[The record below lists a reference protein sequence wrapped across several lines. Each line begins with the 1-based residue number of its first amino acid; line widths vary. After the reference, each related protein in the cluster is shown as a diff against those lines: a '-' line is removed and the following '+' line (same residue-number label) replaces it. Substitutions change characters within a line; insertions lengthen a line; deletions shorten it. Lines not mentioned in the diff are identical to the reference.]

1 MGRPIVDSMIQKILI
16 ANRGEIALRI
26 VRACRELGIKTLAVY
41 SEADVQSLHV
51 QLADEAICIGGPRSS
66 DSYLRADRIISAA
79 EIADVDA
86 IHPGYGFL
94 SENAKFAEQ
103 CESCN
108 IKFIGPKSKS
118 IKLMGDKAVA
128 KETVRKAHVNTVPGS
143 DGPVDSESEA
153 VKIARGIGYPVIIKA
168 VAGGGGRGMRIA
180 HNDVS
185 FAKEYHVARNEA
197 EKAFGD
203 GRVYL
208 EKYIERPRHIE
219 FQILADSHGKVIHLG
234 ERDCSVQRRHQ
245 KLIEEAPSPFLT
257 PDLRKKMGKAA
268 VRAAEAAEYENAGTI
283 EFLVDAKGN
292 FYFIE
297 MNTRIQVE
305 HPVTEEVTGIDLIKQ
320 QISIANGEKLEFDQG
335 DITFEKHAIECRIN
349 AEDPARNFAP
359 SPGTIGLYYA
369 PGGHGVRIDSHV
381 YSGYVIPP
389 YYDSMIGKLICFG
402 STRKVALERAYRALS
417 EYLVRGIKT
426 TIPLHRA
433 IMADPLFI
441 EGKATTAYMEEFLTR
456 TTPELFS

>member
-1 MGRPIVDSMIQKILI
+1 MIQKVLI

-51 QLADEAICIGGPRSS
+51 QLADEAICIGGPRSA
-66 DSYLRADRIISAA
+66 DSYLKADRIIAAA

-94 SENAKFAEQ
+94 SENAKFAQQ

-118 IKLMGDKAVA
+118 IAMMGDKAIA
-128 KETVRKAHVNTVPGS
+128 KDTVKKAGVPTVPGS
-143 DGPVDSESEA
+143 DGPVENESEA
-153 VKIARGIGYPVIIKA
+153 VKIARKIGYPVIIKA

-180 HNDVS
+180 HNDIS

-197 EKAFGD
+197 EKAFGN
-203 GRVYL
+203 GSVYI
-208 EKYIERPRHIE
+208 EKYIEKPRHIE
-219 FQILADSHGKVIHLG
+219 FQILADSHGKVLHLG
-234 ERDCSVQRRHQ
+234 ERDCSIQRRHQ
-245 KLIEEAPSPFLT
+245 KLIEESPSPFLT
-257 PDLRKKMGKAA
+257 PDLRKRMGKFA
-268 VRAAEAAEYENAGTI
+268 VKAAEAAEYENAGTI

-305 HPVTEEVTGIDLIKQ
+305 HPVTEECTGIDLIKQ
-320 QISIANGEKLEFDQG
+320 QLLVANGEKLAFDQS

-349 AEDPARNFAP
+349 AEDPARNFVP

-369 PGGHGVRIDSHV
+369 PGGHGVRVDSHA
-381 YSGYVIPP
+381 YSGYTIPP

-402 STRKVALERAYRALS
+402 HDRQTAIQRTYRALN
-417 EYLVRGIKT
+417 EYLIRGIKT
-426 TIPLHRA
+426 TIPLHKA
-433 IMADPLFI
+433 IMSDPTFI
-441 EGKATTAYMEEFLTR
+441 EGKATTAYMEDFFAR
-456 TTPELFS
+456 TPTDLFT

>member
-1 MGRPIVDSMIQKILI
+1 MQKILI

-41 SEADVQSLHV
+41 SEADVESLHV
-51 QLADEAICIGGPRSS
+51 QLADEAICIGPAAGAQ
-66 DSYLRADRIISAA
+66 SYLRADRIISAA

-94 SENAKFAEQ
+94 SENEDFADQ
-103 CESCN
+103 CERCN
-108 IKFIGPKSKS
+108 IKFIGPKSSS
-118 IKLMGDKAVA
+118 IRLMGDKATA
-128 KETVRKAHVNTVPGS
+128 KDTVKKAGVPIVPGS
-143 DGPVDSESEA
+143 DGPVETEA
-153 VKIARGIGYPVIIKA
+153 EALKTAKRIGYPVIIKA

-185 FAKEYHVARNEA
+185 FAKEFHVARGEA

-203 GRVYL
+203 GRVY
-208 EKYIERPRHIE
+208 IERYIQNPRHIE

-268 VRAAEAAEYENAGTI
+268 VKAAEAAHYENAGTI
-283 EFLVDAKGN
+283 EFLVDDAGN

-305 HPVTEEVTGIDLIKQ
+305 HPVTEEVTGIDLVKQ
-320 QISIANGEKLEFDQG
+320 QILIASGEKLPWDQS
-335 DITFEKHAIECRIN
+335 DISIRRHAIECRIN

-359 SPGTIGLYYA
+359 SPGTIDLYYA
-369 PGGHGVRIDSHV
+369 PGGHGVRVDSHV
-381 YSGYVIPP
+381 YGGYTIPP
-389 YYDSMIGKLICFG
+389 YYDSMIAKLITFG
-402 STRKVALERAYRALS
+402 ETRRTAIERMHRALG
-417 EYLVRGIKT
+417 EYIIRGIKT

-433 IMADPLFI
+433 IFTDPVFCQ
-441 EGKATTAYMEEFLTR
+441 GKATTGYVQEFLAR
-456 TTPELFS
+456 TPTDLF

>member
-1 MGRPIVDSMIQKILI
+1 MIQKILI

-26 VRACRELGIKTLAVY
+26 VRACRELGIKSLAVY

-51 QLADEAICIGGPRSS
+51 QLADEAICIGGPRSA

-79 EIADVDA
+79 EVADVDA

-128 KETVRKAHVNTVPGS
+128 RETVRKAHVNTVPGS
-143 DGPVDSESEA
+143 DGPVESEGEA
-153 VKIARGIGYPVIIKA
+153 VKIARRIGYPIIIKA
-168 VAGGGGRGMRIA
+168 VAGGGGRVMRIA

-208 EKYIERPRHIE
+208 ERFIERPRHIE

-245 KLIEEAPSPFLT
+245 KLIEEAPSPFFT

-268 VRAAEAAEYENAGTI
+268 VRAAEACEYENAGTI
-283 EFLVDAKGN
+283 EFIVDPKGN
-292 FYFIE
+292 YYFIE

-320 QISIANGEKLEFDQG
+320 QISIANGDKLEMDQG
-335 DITFEKHAIECRIN
+335 DVTFTRHAIECRIN
-349 AEDPARNFAP
+349 AEDPACNFTP
-359 SPGTIGLYYA
+359 SPGTVGLYYP
-369 PGGHGVRIDSHV
+369 PGGPGIRVDSHV
-381 YSGYVIPP
+381 YSGYVVPP
-389 YYDSMIGKLICFG
+389 YFDSMIGKLISVG
-402 STRKVALERAYRALS
+402 ATRKVALERAYRALS
-417 EYLVRGIKT
+417 EYLIRGIKT
-426 TIPLHRA
+426 TIPLHKA

-441 EGKATTAYMEEFLTR
+441 EGKATTAYMEEFFTR
-456 TTPELFS
+456 TTPDLFS

>member
-1 MGRPIVDSMIQKILI
+1 MIQKILI

-128 KETVRKAHVNTVPGS
+128 KETVRKAHVITVPGS
-143 DGPVDSESEA
+143 DGPVESETEA
-153 VKIARGIGYPVIIKA
+153 VKAARSIGYPVIIKA

-203 GRVYL
+203 GRVYI

-292 FYFIE
+292 YYFIE

-320 QISIANGEKLEFDQG
+320 QIHIANGEKLEFDQG

-359 SPGTIGLYYA
+359 SPGTIGLYYS
-369 PGGHGVRIDSHV
+369 PGGHGVRVDSHV

-426 TIPLHRA
+426 TIPLHKA

-456 TTPELFS
+456 TTPDLFS

>member
-1 MGRPIVDSMIQKILI
+1 MIQKILI

-26 VRACRELGIKTLAVY
+26 VRACRELGIKSLAVY

-51 QLADEAICIGGPRSS
+51 QLADEAICIGGPKSA

-143 DGPVDSESEA
+143 DGPVDTEGEA
-153 VKIARGIGYPVIIKA
+153 VKVARSIGYPVIIKA

-185 FAKEYHVARNEA
+185 FAKEYHVASNEA

-208 EKYIERPRHIE
+208 EKYIEKPRHIE
-219 FQILADSHGKVIHLG
+219 FQILADSHGKTIHLG

-268 VRAAEAAEYENAGTI
+268 VRAAEA
-283 EFLVDAKGN
+283 
-292 FYFIE
+292 FIE

-320 QISIANGEKLEFDQG
+320 QIRIANGQKLEFDQG
-335 DITFEKHAIECRIN
+335 DIKIEKHAIECRIN

-369 PGGHGVRIDSHV
+369 PGGHGVRVDSHV

-402 STRKVALERAYRALS
+402 DTRKEALERAYRALS

-441 EGKATTAYMEEFLTR
+441 EGKATTAYMEEFLSR

>member
-1 MGRPIVDSMIQKILI
+1 MIQKILI

-51 QLADEAICIGGPRSS
+51 QLADEAICIGGPRGA
-66 DSYLRADRIISAA
+66 DSYLRSDRIIAAA

-108 IKFIGPKSKS
+108 IKFIGPKSGVIAK
-118 IKLMGDKAVA
+118 MGDKAIA
-128 KETVRKAHVNTVPGS
+128 KDTVSSAGVPIVPGS
-143 DGPVDSESEA
+143 DGPVSSENEA
-153 VKIARGIGYPVIIKA
+153 VKLARKIGYPVIIKA

-180 HNDVS
+180 HNDMS
-185 FAKEYHVARNEA
+185 FAKEFHVARNEA
-197 EKAFGD
+197 QSAFGNGD
-203 GRVYL
+203 VYI
-208 EKYIERPRHIE
+208 EKYIEKPRHIE
-219 FQILADSHGKVIHLG
+219 FQVLADSHGKIIHLG

-257 PDLRKKMGKAA
+257 PEMREKMGTAA
-268 VRAAEAAEYENAGTI
+268 VQAAEAAGYENAGTI
-283 EFLVDAKGN
+283 EFLVDAKGD

-320 QISIANGEKLEFDQG
+320 QIQIANGEHLKLDQS
-335 DITFEKHAIECRIN
+335 DITFTKHAIECRIN
-349 AEDPARNFAP
+349 AEDPARNFIP

-369 PGGHGVRIDSHV
+369 PGGHGVRVDSHV
-381 YSGYVIPP
+381 YSGYQIPP
-389 YYDSMIGKLICFG
+389 YYDSMIGKLICYG
-402 STRKVALERAYRALS
+402 STRKIALERAYRALS
-417 EYLVRGIKT
+417 EYLIRGIKT

-433 IMADPLFI
+433 IMSDPVFMA
-441 EGKATTAYMEEFLTR
+441 GQATTAYMEDFMNR
-456 TTPELFS
+456 TPSDLFS

>member
-1 MGRPIVDSMIQKILI
+1 MIQKILI

-51 QLADEAICIGGPRSS
+51 QLADEAICIGGPKSA
-66 DSYLRADRIISAA
+66 DSYLRAERIISAA

-108 IKFIGPKSKS
+108 IKFIGPKAQS
-118 IKLMGDKAVA
+118 IKIMGDKAVA
-128 KETVRKAHVNTVPGS
+128 RETVRKAGVPTVPGS
-143 DGPVDSESEA
+143 DGPVDSEAAA
-153 VKIARGIGYPVIIKA
+153 VKIARKIGYPIIIKA

-185 FAKEYHVARNEA
+185 FAKEYHIARSEA
-197 EKAFGD
+197 EKAFND
-203 GRVYL
+203 SSVYI
-208 EKYIERPRHIE
+208 EKYIQGPRHIE
-219 FQILADSHGKVIHLG
+219 FQILADSHGKVLHLG

-245 KLIEEAPSPFLT
+245 KLIEESPSPFLT
-257 PDLRKKMGKAA
+257 SDLRKRMGKAA
-268 VRAAEAAEYENAGTI
+268 VRAAESAEYESAGTI
-283 EFLVDAKGN
+283 EFIVDSKGE

-305 HPVTEEVTGIDLIKQ
+305 HPVTEEVTGIDLIKE
-320 QISIANGEKLEFDQG
+320 QIRIAAGEKINFDQKDVEFRG
-335 DITFEKHAIECRIN
+335 HAIECRIN
-349 AEDPARNFAP
+349 AEDPARNFTP

-369 PGGHGVRIDSHV
+369 PGGHGVRVDSHI
-381 YSGYVIPP
+381 YSGYTIPP
-389 YYDSMIGKLICFG
+389 YYDSLISKLIAHG
-402 STRKVALERAYRALS
+402 DNRKMALERMYRALS

-426 TIPLHRA
+426 TIPLHKA
-433 IMADPLFI
+433 ILSDPVFI
-441 EGKATTAYMEEFLTR
+441 AGKATTAYLEEFLSR
-456 TTPELFS
+456 TPPDLF

>member
-1 MGRPIVDSMIQKILI
+1 MIQKILI

-51 QLADEAICIGGPRSS
+51 QLADEAICIGGPKSA

-118 IKLMGDKAVA
+118 IKLMGDKAIA
-128 KETVRKAHVNTVPGS
+128 KDTVRKADVQTVPGS
-143 DGPVDSESEA
+143 DGPVDSEAEA
-153 VKIARGIGYPVIIKA
+153 VKIARKVGYPVIIKA

-208 EKYIERPRHIE
+208 EKYIEKPRHIE

-245 KLIEEAPSPFLT
+245 KLIEESPSPFLT

-292 FYFIE
+292 YYFIE
-297 MNTRIQVE
+297 MNTRVQVE
-305 HPVTEEVTGIDLIKQ
+305 HPVTEEVTGIDIIKQ
-320 QISIANGEKLEFDQG
+320 QIAIADGQKLEFDQK
-335 DITFEKHAIECRIN
+335 DITFNKHAIECRIN

-359 SPGTIGLYYA
+359 SPGTIGLYYP
-369 PGGHGVRIDSHV
+369 PGGHGVRVDSHV

-402 STRKVALERAYRALS
+402 PTRKAALERAYRALS

-426 TIPLHRA
+426 TIPLHKA

-456 TTPELFS
+456 TTPDLFT

>member
-1 MGRPIVDSMIQKILI
+1 MIQKILI

-51 QLADEAICIGGPRSS
+51 QLADEAICIGGPKSA
-66 DSYLRADRIISAA
+66 DSYLRVDRIISAA

-108 IKFIGPKSKS
+108 IKFIGPNSKT
-118 IKLMGDKAVA
+118 IRMMGDKSVA
-128 KETVRKAHVNTVPGS
+128 KDTVRKANVPTVPGS
-143 DGPVDSESEA
+143 DGPVDSETEA
-153 VKIARGIGYPVIIKA
+153 LKVARKIGYPVIIKA

-185 FAKEYHVARNEA
+185 FAKEYHVARGEA
-197 EKAFGD
+197 EKAFGN
-203 GRVYL
+203 GAVYI
-208 EKYIERPRHIE
+208 EKYIDKPRHIE
-219 FQILADSHGKVIHLG
+219 FQILADSHGHTLHLG

-257 PDLRKKMGKAA
+257 SDLRKKMGKAA
-268 VRAAEAAEYENAGTI
+268 IRAAEAAEYESAGTV
-283 EFLVDAKGN
+283 EFLVDQKGH

-305 HPVTEEVTGIDLIKQ
+305 HPVTEEVTGIDLVKQ
-320 QISIANGEKLEFDQG
+320 QIHVANGQKLEFDQG
-335 DITFEKHAIECRIN
+335 DIKWEKHAIECRIN
-349 AEDPARNFAP
+349 AEDPGRNFAP

-369 PGGHGVRIDSHV
+369 PGGPGVRIDSHV
-381 YSGYVIPP
+381 YSGYSIPP
-389 YYDSMIGKLICFG
+389 YYDSMIGKLICTG
-402 STRKVALERAYRALS
+402 TTRKLALERAYRSLS
-417 EYLVRGIKT
+417 EYLIRGIKT
-426 TIPLHRA
+426 TIPLHKA
-433 IMADPLFI
+433 IMADPVFI

-456 TTPELFS
+456 TPPDLFT

>member
-1 MGRPIVDSMIQKILI
+1 MIQKILI

-51 QLADEAICIGGPRSS
+51 QLADEAICIGGPKSA

-108 IKFIGPKSKS
+108 IKFIGPKSQS
-118 IKLMGDKAVA
+118 IKMMGDKSVA
-128 KETVRKAHVNTVPGS
+128 KDTVRKAGVPIVPGS
-143 DGPVDSESEA
+143 DGPVESESEA
-153 VKIARGIGYPVIIKA
+153 VKVARKMGYPVIIKA

-197 EKAFGD
+197 EKAFGN
-203 GRVYL
+203 GQVYV
-208 EKYIERPRHIE
+208 EKYIEKPRHIE
-219 FQILADSHGKVIHLG
+219 FQILADSHGKTVHLG

-245 KLIEEAPSPFLT
+245 KLIEESPSPFLT

-268 VRAAEAAEYENAGTI
+268 IRAAEAAQSDEFIRALPAGYQTKLGERGVVLSGGQRQRLAIARAILKNAPILLLDEATSALDAQNEMLVQRALEGVMQGRTTLVIAHRLATVQKANRIVVLDNGRIVEDGTHA
-283 EFLVDAKGN
+283 ELK
-292 FYFIE
+292 
-297 MNTRIQVE
+297 R
-305 HPVTEEVTGIDLIKQ
+305 
-320 QISIANGEKLEFDQG
+320 NG
-335 DITFEKHAIECRIN
+335 
-349 AEDPARNFAP
+349 
-359 SPGTIGLYYA
+359 GLYSRLA
-369 PGGHGVRIDSHV
+369 
-381 YSGYVIPP
+381 
-389 YYDSMIGKLICFG
+389 
-402 STRKVALERAYRALS
+402 
-417 EYLVRGIKT
+417 
-426 TIPLHRA
+426 
-433 IMADPLFI
+433 
-441 EGKATTAYMEEFLTR
+441 
-456 TTPELFS
+456 ELQFAAEAAQ